1 MEALQGVN
9 CIKGEIHSLITL
21 LRLNTRWS
29 GKSNGRSMKNGLL
42 VEEDPVTDNFRE
54 LNEYLDGHFD
64 LQNVDCVKYV
74 YPFYSIIVSE
84 HAGCALTSAALSSL
98 SKFAL
103 YGFFTPQY
111 PNVLEAM
118 ILIAKSI
125 SHCIFEET
133 DWESDELILMK
144 LLELATLSFRSQGSS
159 LLSVESAWDVYST
172 CKSIYEHYRA
182 SKILKNEAETALVHL
197 TLNIFARASHM
208 TLKAGIALEQGN
220 RSLDPKTCLISE
232 PMGITLM
239 MLNVVRLQSS
249 MLEQTPEAVKLA
261 LNLINV
267 SLESGGLALNLFQP
281 IVHAFC
287 NDICRHLLRA
297 TQSDDLSV
305 FASSLRVV
313 FNLFMSM
320 KDNMKVQ
327 LEVFLSSVHL
337 RLLSYS
343 TVQAKEELAL
353 ESLLEFCREPTLMQD
368 IYINYDCDVQCTN
381 LFDTILQTLCRR
393 ATFEVGKGSDSSAGN
408 STISKRNTSN
418 NNRNDSKTRKVTII
432 HRLAFE
438 GIAAILHSMALKAVN
453 SRYKQRHHDRT
464 HGQSRNEF
472 VHISSHPYI
481 ESEDII
487 ELEID
492 KWCEDM
498 SDTDLLSHD
507 DYEVN
512 TANFNSRPG
521 STMLGRNSPD
531 KAKSTEATITRG
543 VSSPAPNQQ
552 AAWSK
557 VAMTISDS
565 SQHSADSNSERL
577 SESGV
582 NFIDRENELTHSM
595 MERAKK
601 AEVLRKRKVMKQK
614 LKNIAELFNAKP
626 LKTDWLQA
634 ACDTSLITRVA
645 AGAASSSSDS
655 KAKAEESNPCHADPK
670 SVAEFLKTSP
680 GLGKQQIGEFI
691 SKGPAD
697 LFPFHAAVLHAYAQT
712 FDYSTNGVVLSFDQ
726 ALLRSFLSSFRLPGE
741 AQCIDRIMEA
751 FAGSYYEQL
760 GSGGPFASADAVFIL
775 SFSTIMLNTDLH
787 NPQVPVQKKMTKE
800 QFVRNNRGINDG
812 KDLPREYL
820 ESLYD
825 QIKANQI
832 QVLLYLHLCYVS
844 LY

>member
-29 GKSNGRSMKNGLL
+29 GKAYNRGLKGDSL

-54 LNEYLDGHFD
+54 LNEYLDGHYD
-64 LQNVDCVKYV
+64 LQTVDCVKYV
-74 YPFYSIIVSE
+74 HPFYSIVVSE
-84 HAGCALTSAALSSL
+84 HTGCALTSAALSSL

-103 YGFFTPQY
+103 YGFFAPQY
-111 PNVLEAM
+111 PSVVEAM
-118 ILIAKSI
+118 ILVAKSI

-144 LLELATLSFRSQGSS
+144 LLELATLCFRNQGSS

-208 TLKAGIALEQGN
+208 TLKAGIALEQGS
-220 RSLDPKTCLISE
+220 RSIDPKTCLISE

-249 MLEQTPEAVKLA
+249 MLEQSSEAVKLA

-267 SLESGGLALNLFQP
+267 SLESGGSALNLFQP
-281 IVHAFC
+281 IVRAFC
-287 NDICRHLLRA
+287 NDICRYLLRA
-297 TQSDDLSV
+297 TQSDDLIV

-337 RLLSYS
+337 RLLSYPN
-343 TVQAKEELAL
+343 VQAKEELAL

-381 LFDTILQTLCRR
+381 LFDTILQTLCKR
-393 ATFEVGKGSDSSAGN
+393 ATFEVGKGRDGSSR
-408 STISKRNTSN
+408 SESKRIINAR
-418 NNRNDSKTRKVTII
+418 NNRNDRKVTII

-438 GIAAILHSMALKAVN
+438 GIAAILHSMASKAVN
-453 SRYKQRHHDRT
+453 SRYKQRHQDRI
-464 HGQSRNEF
+464 HGQSTNEF
-472 VHISSHPYI
+472 VHISHPYI

-498 SDTDLLSHD
+498 SDTDLLSRD
-507 DYEVN
+507 DFEVYS
-512 TANFNSRPG
+512 ANNPNNSSRPG
-521 STMLGRNSPD
+521 SSMLFGRNSPG
-531 KAKSTEATITRG
+531 KVKSIDASNRKI
-543 VSSPAPNQQ
+543 SLSPAPAVGQ
-552 AAWSK
+552 AWAK
-557 VAMTISDS
+557 VATMAISDS
-565 SQHSADSNSERL
+565 SQHSADGNSERL

-634 ACDTSLITRVA
+634 ACDTGLITRSP
-645 AGAASSSSDS
+645 ASSSSSNDVKVDES
-655 KAKAEESNPCHADPK
+655 SNPCNADAK

-697 LFPFHAAVLHAYAQT
+697 LFPFHASVLHEYART
-712 FDYSTNGVVLSFDQ
+712 FDYTINEGVLSFDQ

-832 QVLLYLHLCYVS
+832 QVHLIAKCFS
-844 LY
+844 